1 MKSPVLVDVTRGA
14 QVESRHPVSLA
25 VTDAAG
31 RLVMAHGD
39 VDHAVFP
46 RSAVKAFQ
54 ALPLLESGAADR
66 FGLTPAEI
74 ALACSSH
81 SGEEIHAQTSA
92 AMLAKAGRD
101 VDCLECGAHWP
112 MGEDAARRLAREGK
126 VPTALN
132 NNCSGKHAGF
142 VCLAC
147 GSDEDPKGYIK
158 ADHFVQRETRRAME
172 EMMGVTLDP
181 AKAGTDGCSIP
192 TYATPLTAMARGF
205 ARLATGEGL
214 SATRAQAARRI
225 RESVARHPHM
235 VAGTGRFDTDVMSV
249 TGERAFTKTGAEGV
263 FCAALPGQG
272 LGVAIKCGDGAGR
285 AAEAVMAQVIARFV
299 PLTDDDRARLA
310 PRLQP
315 VMKNWNGVEVGRI
328 NCVLPD

>member
-1 MKSPVLVDVTRGA
+1 MKSPVIVEVTRGNE
-14 QVESRHPVSLA
+14 VESRHPVTLA
-25 VTDAAG
+25 VVDASG

-39 VDHAVFP
+39 VEQAIFP

-101 VDCLECGAHWP
+101 LDCLECGAHWP
-112 MGEDAARRLAREGK
+112 MGEEAARRLAREGK
-126 VPTALN
+126 TPTALN

-147 GSDEDPKGYIK
+147 GSGEDPKGYVK
-158 ADHFVQRETRRAME
+158 PDHFVQRETRRAME

-192 TYATPLTAMARGF
+192 TYATPLVAMARGF
-205 ARLATGEGL
+205 ARFGSGEGL

-225 RESVARHPHM
+225 REAVARHPHM
-235 VAGTGRFDTDVMSV
+235 VAGTSRFDTDVMSV

-272 LGVAIKCGDGAGR
+272 LGVALKCADGAGR

-299 PLTDDDRARLA
+299 PLSDDDRARLK

-315 VMKNWNGVEVGRI
+315 VMKNWNGIEVGRV
-328 NCVLPD
+328 NCALPD

>member
-1 MKSPVLVDVTRGA
+1 MGGQIVVEVTRGGE
-14 QVESRHPVSLA
+14 VESRHPVSLA
-25 VTDAAG
+25 VVDESG
-31 RLVMAHGD
+31 RAVLSHGD
-39 VDHAVFP
+39 VEAAIFP

-54 ALPLLESGAADR
+54 ALPLLETGAADR

-101 VDCLECGAHWP
+101 HDCLECGAHWP
-112 MGEDAARRLAREGK
+112 MGEEAARRLAQSGK
-126 VPTALN
+126 TPSTLH

-147 GSDEDPKGYIK
+147 GSNEDPKGYIGK
-158 ADHFVQRETRRAME
+158 DHFVQRETRRAME

-181 AKAGTDGCSIP
+181 ARAGTDGCSIP
-192 TYATPLTAMARGF
+192 TYASPLIALARGF
-205 ARLATGEGL
+205 ARFATGTGVP
-214 SATRAQAARRI
+214 AGRAQAIRRI

-235 VAGTGRFDTDVMSV
+235 VAGTNRFDTDVMSV
-249 TGERAFTKTGAEGV
+249 MGARAFTKTGAEGV
-263 FCAALPGQG
+263 FCAALPDQG
-272 LGVAIKCGDGAGR
+272 LGVALKCGDGSGR
-285 AAEAVMAQVIARFV
+285 AAEAVMAQVIAKFV
-299 PLTDDDRARLA
+299 PLSDEDRLKLA

-315 VMKNWNGVEVGRI
+315 VMKNWNGIEVGRVR
-328 NCVLPD
+328 CVLP